1 MKKIYFAGSIRG
13 GRADA
18 DIYQRIIELM
28 QHNNTVLTEHVGNL
42 ELSVLEQEND
52 REEQIYNRDISWLRQ
67 ADMVIAEC
75 TCPSHGVGYELA
87 FAEKL
92 GIPCHVFYNQ
102 TKCQLSAMIR
112 GDRYFNVYPYKTE
125 EQLFRQLDT
134 ILEEQ

>member
-1 MKKIYFAGSIRG
+1 
-13 GRADA
+13 
-18 DIYQRIIELM
+18 
-28 QHNNTVLTEHVGNL
+28 
-42 ELSVLEQEND
+42 
-52 REEQIYNRDISWLRQ
+52 
-67 ADMVIAEC
+67 MVIAEC